1 VNTNSE
7 IIKRQI
13 EALKLHFTDL
23 KDTESEEWL
32 LSLESETDLP
42 EFIEKMISRIEDAK
56 IMVSGLK
63 EHISDLRARQ
73 DRFEW
78 RIDSLRQTI
87 ATLMDRANVSKIE
100 MAAATVSIRNGQ
112 PQLVGDIDPM
122 DLPVDLVRTT
132 IEPDKT
138 AIKNALKA
146 GREVP
151 GYALS
156 NAPPQLTIR
165 IR

>member
-1 VNTNSE
+1 VNTNPE
-7 IIKRQI
+7 IIRRQI
-13 EALKLHFTDL
+13 EALKLHFTDH

-32 LSLESETDLP
+32 LSLESETDLT
-42 EFIEKMISRIEDAK
+42 EFIEKMILRIENAK

-63 EHISDLRARQ
+63 DHIADLRARQ

-78 RIDSLRQTI
+78 RIDSLRAAIT
-87 ATLMDRANVSKIE
+87 TLMDKANISKIE
-100 MAAATVSIRNGQ
+100 MPMATVSIRTAQ
-112 PQLVGDIDPM
+112 PQLVGDADPM
-122 DLPVDLVRTT
+122 DLPVDLVQT
-132 IEPDKT
+132 IIELNKT
-138 AIKNALKA
+138 AIKDALKA

-151 GYALS
+151 GFALN

>member
-1 VNTNSE
+1 VNWNPE

-13 EALKLHFTDL
+13 EALKLRFTDL
-23 KDTESEEWL
+23 QDTELEDWL
-32 LSLESETDLP
+32 ISLESETDLS
-42 EFIEKMISRIEDAK
+42 ELIEQIIFRIEDAK
-56 IMVSGLK
+56 VLVTGLK

-87 ATLMDRANVSKIE
+87 ASLMDKADVSKIE
-100 MAAATVSIRNGQ
+100 MPAATVSIRSGQ
-112 PQLVGDIDPM
+112 PQLVGDVDPM
-122 DLPVDLVRTT
+122 DLPVDLIRTT

-151 GYALS
+151 GFSLS